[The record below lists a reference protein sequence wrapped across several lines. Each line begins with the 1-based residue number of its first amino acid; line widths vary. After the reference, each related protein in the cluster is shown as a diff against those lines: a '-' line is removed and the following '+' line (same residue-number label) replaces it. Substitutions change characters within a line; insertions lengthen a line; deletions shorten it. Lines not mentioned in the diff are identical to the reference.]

1 MTKAEEKALKAYP
14 MFGSEAKDIASGTL
28 HHRSIYL
35 QGYKQAEKD
44 CIDDG
49 FIKEIMSFTLS
60 YCQRNGTLVSTED
73 IFKEWDKDEEDYIN
87 ED

>member
-1 MTKAEEKALKAYP
+1 MMYKKMQIGDVDV
-14 MFGSEAKDIASGTL
+14 MFCSCASINVCYYNIF
-28 HHRSIYL
+28 H
-35 QGYKQAEKD
+35 
-44 CIDDG
+44 DD